1 MSVLLLPA
9 VLLLDRVLGEPP
21 RFHPLVGFGKLAD
34 WLESRLNN
42 RTIHYGILAWC
53 VAVLPLSIAVWW
65 LDSLLGGFWM
75 SLLCGWLAI
84 GWQSLR
90 QHAQWVQQALLADDL
105 PQARLKVGWLVSRD
119 TSQLDTAAVSRAC
132 VESVLE
138 NGSDA
143 VFAPLFWLAVGGAPA
158 VVLYRLSNTL
168 DAMWGYRNARFE
180 RFGKCA
186 ARVDDVLNWIPAR
199 LTALGY
205 ALCGHFPSAIHA
217 WRTQGGQWYSPNAG
231 VVMAAGAG
239 ALQRQLGGAAVY
251 HGQVKQRPLL
261 GMGMPADTA
270 SIAQAIRLLDRS
282 IYLWAVLAILAGG
295 VHALI

>member
-1 MSVLLLPA
+1 M
-9 VLLLDRVLGEPP
+9 LLLDRVLGEPP